1 MDIGDWVLAIGYWRL
16 DIGYWREVKGMKIW
30 KGIAI
35 VVALVG
41 INLLVHQVVVRW
53 DMTNDR
59 RYSIA
64 PTTRSLI
71 QSLNAPL
78 QVTIL
83 LDGELNAGFLRL
95 QRATIEMVEELEAAR
110 GERREARGAEIGYR
124 VSAENIPQGLPPTV
138 IHERTHKG
146 QTAQTTIYP
155 YALVSYKGKTTV
167 IELLRNN
174 RGLSGEENLNHS
186 IENLEFAFVEA
197 IHSLTRESVEKIAFL
212 EGHGELSEAEV
223 YDLSQALSCYYQI
236 DRGTLGDE
244 TGILDDYRAVI
255 IADPQLP
262 FSEKDKYI
270 LDQYLM
276 QGGRILWVVNGVRFS
291 SDFLSSQGKT
301 PIIPLDLQL
310 NDMLFRYGIRVN
322 PTLVQDLQCLP
333 MPVDVSSDPQN
344 PNWQPMPW
352 TYAPLLL
359 TSQASPITRNVMQVS
374 ATMAS
379 CIDFVGGEDGIRKET
394 LLATSTN
401 SKLTGTP
408 AEVDLSMFEGSESD
422 FQHAFIPVAA
432 SLEGVF
438 PSLYAHLLP
447 PEELTIH
454 APLRKQSE
462 PTKQIVVAAG
472 STIRNEWQQG
482 QPLPLGY
489 DRYTQTQFG
498 NRDFM
503 VNAVLYLTD
512 DTGWMSLRQ
521 KQITL
526 RLLNDQRARDQ
537 RVLAQVIS
545 IIVPLTL
552 LAIIGIVVIIVR
564 KKRYVKQA

>member
-1 MDIGDWVLAIGYWRL
+1 M
-16 DIGYWREVKGMKIW
+16 RESGVGSPIREAGITMRVW

-35 VVALVG
+35 VAAVVLTNV
-41 INLLVHQVVVRW
+41 LVHHFVVRW

-64 PTTRSLI
+64 PTTRALI
-71 QSLNAPL
+71 QSLDAPL

-83 LDGELNAGFLRL
+83 LDGELNAGFQRL
-95 QRATIEMVEELEAAR
+95 QRATIEMVEELEA
-110 GERREARGAEIGYR
+110 IGYWQLGIEYR
-124 VSAENIPQGLPPTV
+124 VSAEEVPKGLSPTV

-146 QTAQTTIYP
+146 QTAQTTVYP
-155 YALVSYKGKTTV
+155 YALITYKGKTAV
-167 IELLRNN
+167 VELLRNN

-186 IENLEFAFVEA
+186 IENMEFAFVEA
-197 IHSLTRESVEKIAFL
+197 IHSLARESVEKIAFL

-223 YDLSQALSCYYQI
+223 FDLSQALSHYYQI
-236 DRGTLGDE
+236 DRGTLGNE
-244 TGILDDYRAVI
+244 TGVLDEYRAVI

-291 SDFLSSQGKT
+291 EQTLSENGMT
-301 PIIPLDLQL
+301 PVIPLEL
-310 NDMLFRYGIRVN
+310 NISDMLFRYGVRIN

-333 MPVDVSSDPQN
+333 MPVDVSDNPQQ

-359 TSQASPITRNVMQVS
+359 TSQASPITRNIMQVS

-379 CIDFVGGEDGIRKET
+379 CIDFVGGEDGLQKTT
-394 LLATSTN
+394 LLATSSN

-408 AEVDLSMFEGSESD
+408 ATVDLSLFNGTESE
-422 FQHAFIPVAA
+422 FQYAFVPVAA
-432 SLEGVF
+432 SIEGVF

-447 PEELTIH
+447 PEELQLH
-454 APLRKQSE
+454 APLRKTSE

-503 VNAVLYLTD
+503 VNAILYLTD
-512 DTGWMSLRQ
+512 DTGWMALRQ

-526 RLLNDQRARDQ
+526 RLLNDQRAREE
-537 RVLAQVIS
+537 RITAQVVS
-545 IIVPLTL
+545 IIMPLTI
-552 LAIIGIVVIIVR
+552 LAIIGIAVIGIR
-564 KKRYVKQA
+564 KKRYTKQR

>member
-1 MDIGDWVLAIGYWRL
+1 MKPWRGIVILVGLVLLNVLA
-16 DIGYWREVKGMKIW
+16 
-30 KGIAI
+30 
-35 VVALVG
+35 
-41 INLLVHQVVVRW
+41 HQFVVRW
-53 DMTNDR
+53 DMTNDH
-59 RYSIA
+59 RYSISPA
-64 PTTRSLI
+64 TKDLLQTLD
-71 QSLNAPL
+71 APL
-78 QVTIL
+78 EVTLL
-83 LDGELNAGFLRL
+83 LDGELNAGFQRL
-95 QRATIEMVEELEAAR
+95 QRATMEMMEEFAA
-110 GERREARGAEIGYR
+110 IGNRQRAINYR
-124 VSAENIPQGLPPTV
+124 ISAEHIPEGLPPTV

-146 QTAQTTIYP
+146 QTAQTTVYP
-155 YALVSYKGKTTV
+155 FALVTYKGKTAV
-167 IELLRNN
+167 VELLHNN

-197 IHSLTRESVEKIAFL
+197 IHTLTRDKVEKVAFL

-223 YDLSQALSCYYQI
+223 YDLSQALSYYYQI
-236 DRGTLGDE
+236 DRGALGEE
-244 TGILDDYRAVI
+244 TGVLDEYRAVI
-255 IADPQLP
+255 IADPQEP

-276 QGGRILWVVNGVRFS
+276 QGGRILWVLNGVRFS

-301 PIIPLDLQL
+301 PIIPLDLKL
-310 NDMLFRYGIRVN
+310 NDMLFRYGVRVN
-322 PTLVQDLQCLP
+322 PALVQDLQCLP
-333 MPVDVSSDPQN
+333 LPVDVSSDPQE

-359 TSQASPITRNVMQVS
+359 TSQASPITRNVMQVT

-379 CIDFVGGEDGIRKET
+379 YIDFVGGDDGIRKEV
-394 LLATSTN
+394 LLATSSN
-401 SKLTGTP
+401 SKLTSTP
-408 AEVDLSMFEGSESD
+408 AEVDLSMFDGTESE
-422 FQHAFIPVAA
+422 FQYAFIPVAA

-447 PEELTIH
+447 PDEVVQH
-454 APLRKQSE
+454 APLRKQSA
-462 PTKQIVVAAG
+462 PTKQVIVAAG

-503 VNAVLYLTD
+503 VNALLYLTD

-526 RLLNDQRARDQ
+526 RLLNDQRAREK
-537 RVLAQVIS
+537 RVTAQVIS
-545 IIVPLTL
+545 IVVPLAVL
-552 LAIIGIVVIIVR
+552 GIIGMIVILVR
-564 KKRYVKQA
+564 RKQYIQ

>member
-1 MDIGDWVLAIGYWRL
+1 
-16 DIGYWREVKGMKIW
+16 MKIW

-35 VVALVG
+35 VAAVVLVN
-41 INLLVHQVVVRW
+41 ILVHHFVVRW

-64 PTTRSLI
+64 PTTRALI
-71 QSLNAPL
+71 QSLDAPL

-83 LDGELNAGFLRL
+83 LDGELNAGFQRL
-95 QRATIEMVEELEAAR
+95 QRATIEMVEELEA
-110 GERREARGAEIGYR
+110 IGYWQLGIEYR
-124 VSAENIPQGLPPTV
+124 VSAEEVPKGLSPTV

-146 QTAQTTIYP
+146 QTAQTTVYP
-155 YALVSYKGKTTV
+155 YALITYKGKTAV
-167 IELLRNN
+167 VELLRNN

-197 IHSLTRESVEKIAFL
+197 IHSLARESVEKIAFL

-223 YDLSQALSCYYQI
+223 FDLSQALSHYYQI
-236 DRGTLGDE
+236 DRGTLGNE
-244 TGILDDYRAVI
+244 TGVLDEYRAVI

-291 SDFLSSQGKT
+291 EQTLSENGMT
-301 PIIPLDLQL
+301 PVIPLEL
-310 NDMLFRYGIRVN
+310 NISDMLFRYGVRIN

-333 MPVDVSSDPQN
+333 MPVDVSDNPQQ

-359 TSQASPITRNVMQVS
+359 TSQASPITRNIMQVS

-379 CIDFVGGEDGIRKET
+379 CIDFVGGEDGLQKTT
-394 LLATSTN
+394 LLATSSN

-408 AEVDLSMFEGSESD
+408 ATVDLSLFNGTESE
-422 FQHAFIPVAA
+422 FQYAFVPVAA
-432 SLEGVF
+432 SIEGVF
-438 PSLYAHLLP
+438 SSLYAHLLP
-447 PEELTIH
+447 PEDLQLH
-454 APLRKQSE
+454 APLRKTSE

-512 DTGWMSLRQ
+512 DTGWMALRQ

-526 RLLNDQRARDQ
+526 RLLNDQRAREE
-537 RVLAQVIS
+537 RITAQVVS
-545 IIVPLTL
+545 IIMPLTI
-552 LAIIGIVVIIVR
+552 LAIIGIAVIGIR
-564 KKRYVKQA
+564 KKRYTKQR

>member
-1 MDIGDWVLAIGYWRL
+1 MRV
-16 DIGYWREVKGMKIW
+16 W

-35 VVALVG
+35 VAAVVLV
-41 INLLVHQVVVRW
+41 NVLVHHFVVRW

-64 PTTRSLI
+64 PTTRALI
-71 QSLNAPL
+71 QSLDAPL

-83 LDGELNAGFLRL
+83 LDGELNAGFQRL
-95 QRATIEMVEELEAAR
+95 QRATIEMVEDLEA
-110 GERREARGAEIGYR
+110 IGYWQLGIEYR
-124 VSAENIPQGLPPTV
+124 VSAEEVPKGLSPTV

-146 QTAQTTIYP
+146 QTAQTTVYP
-155 YALVSYKGKTTV
+155 YALITYKGKTAV
-167 IELLRNN
+167 VELLRNN

-197 IHSLTRESVEKIAFL
+197 IHSLARESVEKIAFL

-223 YDLSQALSCYYQI
+223 FDLSQALSHYYQI
-236 DRGTLGDE
+236 DRGTLGNE
-244 TGILDDYRAVI
+244 TGVLDDYRAVI

-291 SDFLSSQGKT
+291 EQTLSENGMT
-301 PIIPLDLQL
+301 PVIPLEL
-310 NDMLFRYGIRVN
+310 NISDMLFRYGVRIN

-333 MPVDVSSDPQN
+333 MPVDVSDNPQQ

-359 TSQASPITRNVMQVS
+359 TSQASPITRNIMQVS

-379 CIDFVGGEDGIRKET
+379 CIDFVGGEDGLQKTT
-394 LLATSTN
+394 LLATSSN

-408 AEVDLSMFEGSESD
+408 ATVDLSLFNGTESE
-422 FQHAFIPVAA
+422 FQYAFVPVAA
-432 SLEGVF
+432 SIEGVF

-447 PEELTIH
+447 PEELQLH
-454 APLRKQSE
+454 ASLRKTSE

-512 DTGWMSLRQ
+512 DTGWMALRQ

-526 RLLNDQRARDQ
+526 RLLNDQRAREE
-537 RVLAQVIS
+537 RITAQVVS
-545 IIVPLTL
+545 IIMPLTI
-552 LAIIGIVVIIVR
+552 LAIIGIAVIGIR
-564 KKRYVKQA
+564 KKRYTKQR

>member
-1 MDIGDWVLAIGYWRL
+1 MRV
-16 DIGYWREVKGMKIW
+16 W

-35 VVALVG
+35 VAAVVLV
-41 INLLVHQVVVRW
+41 NVLVHHFVVRW

-64 PTTRSLI
+64 PTTRALI
-71 QSLNAPL
+71 QSLDAPL

-83 LDGELNAGFLRL
+83 LDGELNAGFQRL
-95 QRATIEMVEELEAAR
+95 QRATIEMVEELEA
-110 GERREARGAEIGYR
+110 IGYWQLGIEYR
-124 VSAENIPQGLPPTV
+124 VSAEEVPKGLSPTV

-146 QTAQTTIYP
+146 QTAQTTVYP
-155 YALVSYKGKTTV
+155 YALITYKGKTAV
-167 IELLRNN
+167 VELLRNN

-197 IHSLTRESVEKIAFL
+197 IHSLARESVEKIAFL

-223 YDLSQALSCYYQI
+223 FDLSQALSHYYQI
-236 DRGTLGDE
+236 DRGTLGNE
-244 TGILDDYRAVI
+244 TGVLDDYRAVI

-291 SDFLSSQGKT
+291 EQTLSENGMT
-301 PIIPLDLQL
+301 PVIPLEL
-310 NDMLFRYGIRVN
+310 NISDMLFRYGVRIN

-333 MPVDVSSDPQN
+333 MPVDVSDNPQQ

-359 TSQASPITRNVMQVS
+359 TSQASPITRNIMQVS

-379 CIDFVGGEDGIRKET
+379 CIDFVGGEDGLQKTT
-394 LLATSTN
+394 LLATSSN

-408 AEVDLSMFEGSESD
+408 ATVDLSLFHGTESE
-422 FQHAFIPVAA
+422 FQYAFVPVAA
-432 SLEGVF
+432 SIEGVF

-447 PEELTIH
+447 PEDLQLH
-454 APLRKQSE
+454 ASLRKTSE

-512 DTGWMSLRQ
+512 DTGWMALRQ

-526 RLLNDQRARDQ
+526 RLLNDQRAREE
-537 RVLAQVIS
+537 RITAQVVS
-545 IIVPLTL
+545 IIMPLTI
-552 LAIIGIVVIIVR
+552 LAIIGIAVIGIR
-564 KKRYVKQA
+564 KKRYTKQR

>member
-1 MDIGDWVLAIGYWRL
+1 
-16 DIGYWREVKGMKIW
+16 MKIW
-30 KGIAI
+30 KSIAI
-35 VVALVG
+35 VVALVL
-41 INLLVHQVVVRW
+41 INILVHHFVVRW

-64 PTTRSLI
+64 PTTQALM
-71 QSLNAPL
+71 QTLDAPL

-95 QRATIEMVEELEAAR
+95 QRATIEMVEELEAV
-110 GERREARGAEIGYR
+110 IGNRVSGIEYQ
-124 VSAENIPQGLPPTV
+124 VSAEDIPQGIPPTV

-223 YDLSQALSCYYQI
+223 YDLSQALSRYYQI

-310 NDMLFRYGIRVN
+310 NDMLFRYGIRMN
-322 PTLVQDLQCLP
+322 PALVQDLQCLP

>member
-1 MDIGDWVLAIGYWRL
+1 
-16 DIGYWREVKGMKIW
+16 MKLW

-35 VVALVG
+35 LLALVVA
-41 INLLVHQVVVRW
+41 NLLMQHVVVRW
-53 DMTNDR
+53 DMTNDQ

-64 PTTRSLI
+64 PTTKELL
-71 QSLNAPL
+71 QQLDAPV
-78 QVTIL
+78 QITIL

-95 QRATIEMVEELEAAR
+95 QRATIELIEEL
-110 GERREARGAEIGYR
+110 GVVKGTEISHR
-124 VSAENIPQGLPPTV
+124 ISTENIPQGITPTL

-155 YALVSYKGKTTV
+155 YALITYKGRTTIV
-167 IELLRNN
+167 ELLRNN
-174 RGLSGEENLNHS
+174 RGLSGEENLNNS

-197 IHSLTRESVEKIAFL
+197 LHALTRNSVEKIAFL
-212 EGHGELSEAEV
+212 EGHGELDERDV
-223 YDLSQALSCYYQI
+223 YDLSQALSYYYQI
-236 DRGTLGDE
+236 DRGTLGNQTGVLDE
-244 TGILDDYRAVI
+244 YKAVI
-255 IADPQLP
+255 IADPQQP
-262 FSEKDKYI
+262 FSESDKYI

-291 SDFLSSQGKT
+291 SETLSQSGMT
-301 PIIPLDLQL
+301 PVIPMELNI
-310 NDMLFRYGIRVN
+310 NDMLFRYGVRVN
-322 PTLVQDLQCLP
+322 PVLVQDLQCLP
-333 MPVDVSSDPQN
+333 LPVDVSTDPQQ

-359 TSQASPITRNVMQVS
+359 TSQASPITRHLMQVS

-379 CIDFVGGEDGIRKET
+379 AIEFVGGEDGLKKTT
-394 LLATSTN
+394 LLATSSN
-401 SKLTGTP
+401 SKLTTTP
-408 AEVDLSMFEGSESD
+408 AKVDLSLFNGAEQD
-422 FQHAFIPVAA
+422 FQYAFIPVAA
-432 SLEGVF
+432 SIEGVF
-438 PSLYAHLLP
+438 TSLFAHLLP
-447 PEELTIH
+447 PEGIELH

-462 PTKQIVVAAG
+462 VTKQVVVAAG

-526 RLLNDQRARDQ
+526 RLINDQRAREA
-537 RVLAQVIS
+537 RITAQVIS
-545 IIVPLTL
+545 IIIPLL
-552 LAIIGIVVIIVR
+552 ILSLVGIGVTIVR
-564 KKRYVKQA
+564 RQKYTKRT

>member
-1 MDIGDWVLAIGYWRL
+1 
-16 DIGYWREVKGMKIW
+16 MKIW

-35 VVALVG
+35 VAAVVLV
-41 INLLVHQVVVRW
+41 NVLVHHFVVRW

-64 PTTRSLI
+64 PTTRALI
-71 QSLNAPL
+71 QSLDAPL

-83 LDGELNAGFLRL
+83 LDGELNAGFQRL
-95 QRATIEMVEELEAAR
+95 QRATIEMVEELEA
-110 GERREARGAEIGYR
+110 IGYWQLGIEYR
-124 VSAENIPQGLPPTV
+124 VSAEEVPKGLSPTV

-146 QTAQTTIYP
+146 QTAQTTVYP
-155 YALVSYKGKTTV
+155 YALITYKGKTAV
-167 IELLRNN
+167 VELLRNN

-197 IHSLTRESVEKIAFL
+197 IHSLARESVEKIAFL

-223 YDLSQALSCYYQI
+223 FDLSQALSHYYQI
-236 DRGTLGDE
+236 DRGTLGNE
-244 TGILDDYRAVI
+244 TGVLDEYRAVI

-262 FSEKDKYI
+262 FSEKEKYI

-291 SDFLSSQGKT
+291 EQTLSENGMT
-301 PIIPLDLQL
+301 PVIPLEL
-310 NDMLFRYGIRVN
+310 NISDMLFRYGVRIN

-333 MPVDVSSDPQN
+333 MPVDVSDNPQQ

-359 TSQASPITRNVMQVS
+359 TSQASPITRNIMQVS

-379 CIDFVGGEDGIRKET
+379 CIDFVGGEDGLQKTT
-394 LLATSTN
+394 LLATSSN
-401 SKLTGTP
+401 SKLTSTP
-408 AEVDLSMFEGSESD
+408 ATVDLSLFNGTERE
-422 FQHAFIPVAA
+422 FQYAFVPVAA
-432 SLEGVF
+432 SIEGVF

-447 PEELTIH
+447 PEDLQLH
-454 APLRKQSE
+454 APLRKTSE

-512 DTGWMSLRQ
+512 DTGWMALRQ

-526 RLLNDQRARDQ
+526 RLLNDQRAREE
-537 RVLAQVIS
+537 RITAQVVS
-545 IIVPLTL
+545 IIMPLTI
-552 LAIIGIVVIIVR
+552 LAIIGIAVIGIR
-564 KKRYVKQA
+564 KKRYTKQR

>member
-1 MDIGDWVLAIGYWRL
+1 
-16 DIGYWREVKGMKIW
+16 MKLW

-35 VVALVG
+35 LLALVVA
-41 INLLVHQVVVRW
+41 NLLMQHVVVRW
-53 DMTNDR
+53 DMTNDQ

-64 PTTRSLI
+64 PTTKELL
-71 QSLNAPL
+71 QQLDAPV
-78 QVTIL
+78 QITIL

-95 QRATIEMVEELEAAR
+95 QRATIELIEEL
-110 GERREARGAEIGYR
+110 GVVKGTEISYR
-124 VSAENIPQGLPPTV
+124 ISTENIPQGITPTL

-155 YALVSYKGKTTV
+155 YALITYKGRTTIV
-167 IELLRNN
+167 ELLRNN
-174 RGLSGEENLNHS
+174 RGLSGEENLNNS

-197 IHSLTRESVEKIAFL
+197 LHALTRDKVEKIAFL
-212 EGHGELSEAEV
+212 EGHGELDERDV
-223 YDLSQALSCYYQI
+223 YDLSQALSYYYQI
-236 DRGTLGDE
+236 DRGTLGNQTGVLDE
-244 TGILDDYRAVI
+244 YKAVI
-255 IADPQLP
+255 IADPQQP
-262 FSEKDKYI
+262 FSESDKYI

-291 SDFLSSQGKT
+291 SETLSQSGMT
-301 PIIPLDLQL
+301 PVIPLELNI
-310 NDMLFRYGIRVN
+310 NDMLFRYGVRVN
-322 PTLVQDLQCLP
+322 PVLVQDLQCLP
-333 MPVDVSSDPQN
+333 LPVDVSTDPQQ

-359 TSQASPITRNVMQVS
+359 TSQASPITRHLMQVS

-379 CIDFVGGEDGIRKET
+379 AIEFVGGEDGLKKTT
-394 LLATSTN
+394 LLATSSN
-401 SKLTGTP
+401 SKLTTTP
-408 AEVDLSMFEGSESD
+408 AKVDLSLFNGAEQD
-422 FQHAFIPVAA
+422 FQYAFIPVAA
-432 SLEGVF
+432 SIEGVF
-438 PSLYAHLLP
+438 TSLFAHLLP
-447 PEELTIH
+447 PEGIELH

-462 PTKQIVVAAG
+462 ATKQVVVAAG

-526 RLLNDQRARDQ
+526 RLINDQRAREA
-537 RVLAQVIS
+537 RITAQVIS
-545 IIVPLTL
+545 IIIPLL
-552 LAIIGIVVIIVR
+552 ILSLVGIGVTIVR
-564 KKRYVKQA
+564 RQKYTKRT

>member
-1 MDIGDWVLAIGYWRL
+1 
-16 DIGYWREVKGMKIW
+16 MKIW
-30 KGIAI
+30 KSIAI
-35 VVALVG
+35 VVALVL
-41 INLLVHQVVVRW
+41 INILVHHFVVRW

-64 PTTRSLI
+64 PTTQALM
-71 QSLNAPL
+71 QTLDAPL

-95 QRATIEMVEELEAAR
+95 QRATIEMVEELEAV
-110 GERREARGAEIGYR
+110 IGNRVSGIDYQ
-124 VSAENIPQGLPPTV
+124 VSAEDIPQGIPPTV

-223 YDLSQALSCYYQI
+223 YDLSQALSRYYQI

-322 PTLVQDLQCLP
+322 PALVQDLQCLP

-537 RVLAQVIS
+537 RVIAQVIS

>member
-1 MDIGDWVLAIGYWRL
+1 
-16 DIGYWREVKGMKIW
+16 MKIW
-30 KGIAI
+30 KSIAI
-35 VVALVG
+35 VVALVL
-41 INLLVHQVVVRW
+41 INILVHHFVVRW

-64 PTTRSLI
+64 PTTQALM
-71 QSLNAPL
+71 QTLDAPL

-110 GERREARGAEIGYR
+110 GERQEARGAEIGYR

-155 YALVSYKGKTTV
+155 YALVSYNGKTTV

-223 YDLSQALSCYYQI
+223 YDLSQALSRYYQI

-322 PTLVQDLQCLP
+322 PALVQDLQCLP

>member
-1 MDIGDWVLAIGYWRL
+1 
-16 DIGYWREVKGMKIW
+16 MKFW

-35 VVALVG
+35 VAALVVVT
-41 INLLVHQVVVRW
+41 ILVQPLVVRW

-64 PTTRSLI
+64 PSTKSLL
-71 QSLNAPL
+71 QRLDAPL

-83 LDGELNAGFLRL
+83 LDGELNAGFTRL
-95 QRATIEMVEELEAAR
+95 QRTTIEMVEELEAAR
-110 GERREARGAEIGYR
+110 GERLKAKGAEIGYR
-124 VSAENIPQGLPPTV
+124 VSAEEIPQGLPPTV

-146 QTAQTTIYP
+146 QTAQTTVYP
-155 YALVSYKGKTTV
+155 FALLSYKGKTAIV
-167 IELLRNN
+167 ELLRNN

-186 IENLEFAFVEA
+186 IENLEFAFVEV
-197 IHSLTRESVEKIAFL
+197 IHTLTRDSVEKIAFL
-212 EGHGELSEAEV
+212 EGHGELSERDV
-223 YDLSQALSCYYQI
+223 FDLSQALSHYYQI
-236 DRGTLGDE
+236 DRGALGNE
-244 TGILDDYRAVI
+244 TGVLDDYRVVI
-255 IADPQLP
+255 IADPQEP
-262 FSEKDKYI
+262 FSETDKYI

-276 QGGRILWVVNGVRFS
+276 QGGRIMWVLNGVRFS
-291 SDFLSSQGKT
+291 SDYLSSQGKT
-301 PIIPLDLQL
+301 PIAPLDLHL
-310 NDMLFRYGIRVN
+310 NDMLFRYGVRVN
-322 PTLVQDLQCLP
+322 PALVQDLQCLP

-394 LLATSTN
+394 LLATSSN
-401 SKLTGTP
+401 SKVTNTP
-408 AEVDLSMFEGSESD
+408 AEVDLSLFEGSESA
-422 FQHAFIPVAA
+422 FQYAFIPVAA

-438 PSLYAHLLP
+438 ASLYAHLLP
-447 PEELTIH
+447 PEDVILH

-462 PTKQIVVAAG
+462 QTKQIVVAAG

-512 DTGWMSLRQ
+512 DTGWMALRQ
-521 KQITL
+521 KQVTL
-526 RLLNDQRARDQ
+526 RLLNDQRAREQ
-537 RVLAQVIS
+537 RIGAQIIS
-545 IIVPLTL
+545 IILPLIV
-552 LAIIGIVVIIVR
+552 LAAVAIVVIVVR
-564 KKRYVKQA
+564 RKRYMKQV

>member
-1 MDIGDWVLAIGYWRL
+1 
-16 DIGYWREVKGMKIW
+16 MKLW

-35 VVALVG
+35 LLALVVA
-41 INLLVHQVVVRW
+41 NLLMQHVVVRW
-53 DMTNDR
+53 DMTNDQ

-64 PTTRSLI
+64 PTTKELL
-71 QSLNAPL
+71 QQLDAPV
-78 QVTIL
+78 QITIL

-95 QRATIEMVEELEAAR
+95 QRATIELIEEL
-110 GERREARGAEIGYR
+110 GVVKGTEITYR
-124 VSAENIPQGLPPTV
+124 ISTENIPQGITPTL

-155 YALVSYKGKTTV
+155 YALITYKGRTTIV
-167 IELLRNN
+167 ELLRNN
-174 RGLSGEENLNHS
+174 RGLSGEENLNNS

-197 IHSLTRESVEKIAFL
+197 LHALTRNSVEKIAFL
-212 EGHGELSEAEV
+212 EGHGELDERDV
-223 YDLSQALSCYYQI
+223 YDLSQALSYYYQI
-236 DRGTLGDE
+236 DRGTLGNQAGVLDE
-244 TGILDDYRAVI
+244 YKAVI
-255 IADPQLP
+255 IADPQQP
-262 FSEKDKYI
+262 FSESDKYI

-291 SDFLSSQGKT
+291 SETLSQSGMT
-301 PIIPLDLQL
+301 PVIPLELNI
-310 NDMLFRYGIRVN
+310 NDMLFRYGVRVN
-322 PTLVQDLQCLP
+322 PVLVQDLQCLP
-333 MPVDVSSDPQN
+333 LPVDVSTDPQQ

-359 TSQASPITRNVMQVS
+359 TSQASPITRHLMQVS

-379 CIDFVGGEDGIRKET
+379 AIELVGGEDGLKKTT
-394 LLATSTN
+394 LLATSSN
-401 SKLTGTP
+401 SKLTTTP
-408 AEVDLSMFEGSESD
+408 AKVDLSLFNGAEQD
-422 FQHAFIPVAA
+422 FQYAFIPVAA
-432 SLEGVF
+432 SIEGVF
-438 PSLYAHLLP
+438 TSLFAHLLP
-447 PEELTIH
+447 PEGIELH

-462 PTKQIVVAAG
+462 VTKQVVVAAG

-526 RLLNDQRARDQ
+526 RLINDQRAREA
-537 RVLAQVIS
+537 RITAQVIS
-545 IIVPLTL
+545 IIIPLL
-552 LAIIGIVVIIVR
+552 ILSLVGIGVTIVR
-564 KKRYVKQA
+564 RQKYTKRT

>member
-1 MDIGDWVLAIGYWRL
+1 MKPWRGIVILVGLVLLNVLA
-16 DIGYWREVKGMKIW
+16 
-30 KGIAI
+30 
-35 VVALVG
+35 
-41 INLLVHQVVVRW
+41 HQFVVRW
-53 DMTNDR
+53 DMTNDH
-59 RYSIA
+59 RYSISPA
-64 PTTRSLI
+64 TKDLLQTLD
-71 QSLNAPL
+71 APL
-78 QVTIL
+78 EVTLL
-83 LDGELNAGFLRL
+83 LDGELNAGFQRL
-95 QRATIEMVEELEAAR
+95 QRATMEMMEEFAA
-110 GERREARGAEIGYR
+110 IGNRQRAIDYR
-124 VSAENIPQGLPPTV
+124 ISAENIPEGLPPTV

-146 QTAQTTIYP
+146 KTAQTTVYP
-155 YALVSYKGKTTV
+155 FALVTYKGKTAV
-167 IELLRNN
+167 VELLHNN

-197 IHSLTRESVEKIAFL
+197 IHTLTREKVEKVAFL

-223 YDLSQALSCYYQI
+223 YDLSQALSYYYQI
-236 DRGTLGDE
+236 DRGALGEE
-244 TGILDDYRAVI
+244 TGVLDEYRAVI
-255 IADPQLP
+255 IADPQEP

-276 QGGRILWVVNGVRFS
+276 QGGRILWVLNGVRFS

-301 PIIPLDLQL
+301 PIIPLDLKL
-310 NDMLFRYGIRVN
+310 NDMLFRYGVRVN
-322 PTLVQDLQCLP
+322 PALVQDLQCLP
-333 MPVDVSSDPQN
+333 LPVDVSSDPQE

-359 TSQASPITRNVMQVS
+359 TSQASPITRNVMQVT

-379 CIDFVGGEDGIRKET
+379 YIDFVGGDDGIRKEV
-394 LLATSTN
+394 LLATSSN
-401 SKLTGTP
+401 SKLTSTP
-408 AEVDLSMFEGSESD
+408 AEVDLSMFDGTESE
-422 FQHAFIPVAA
+422 FQYAFIPVAA

-447 PEELTIH
+447 PDEVVQH
-454 APLRKQSE
+454 APLRKQSA
-462 PTKQIVVAAG
+462 PTKQVIVAAG

-503 VNAVLYLTD
+503 VNALLYLTD

-526 RLLNDQRARDQ
+526 RLLNDQRAREK
-537 RVLAQVIS
+537 RVTAQVIS
-545 IIVPLTL
+545 IVVPLAVL
-552 LAIIGIVVIIVR
+552 GIIGMIVILVR
-564 KKRYVKQA
+564 RKQYIQ

>member
-1 MDIGDWVLAIGYWRL
+1 
-16 DIGYWREVKGMKIW
+16 MKLW

-35 VVALVG
+35 LLALVVA
-41 INLLVHQVVVRW
+41 NLLMQHVVVRW
-53 DMTNDR
+53 DMTNDQ

-64 PTTRSLI
+64 PTTKELLL
-71 QSLNAPL
+71 QLDAPV
-78 QVTIL
+78 QITIL

-95 QRATIEMVEELEAAR
+95 QRATIELIEEL
-110 GERREARGAEIGYR
+110 GVVKGTEISYR
-124 VSAENIPQGLPPTV
+124 ISTENIPQGITPTL

-155 YALVSYKGKTTV
+155 YALITYKGRTTIV
-167 IELLRNN
+167 ELLRNN
-174 RGLSGEENLNHS
+174 RGLSGEENLNNS

-197 IHSLTRESVEKIAFL
+197 LHALTRNSVEKIAFL
-212 EGHGELSEAEV
+212 EGHGELDERDV
-223 YDLSQALSCYYQI
+223 YDLSQALSYYYQI
-236 DRGTLGDE
+236 DRGTLGNQAGVLDE
-244 TGILDDYRAVI
+244 YKAVI
-255 IADPQLP
+255 IADPQQP
-262 FSEKDKYI
+262 FSESDKYI

-276 QGGRILWVVNGVRFS
+276 QGGRILWVINGVRFS
-291 SDFLSSQGKT
+291 SETLSQSGMT
-301 PIIPLDLQL
+301 PVIPLELNI
-310 NDMLFRYGIRVN
+310 NDMLFRYGVRVN
-322 PTLVQDLQCLP
+322 PVLVQDLQCLP
-333 MPVDVSSDPQN
+333 LPVDVSTDPQQ

-359 TSQASPITRNVMQVS
+359 TSQASPITRHLMQVS

-379 CIDFVGGEDGIRKET
+379 AIEFVGGEDGLKKTT
-394 LLATSTN
+394 LLATSSN
-401 SKLTGTP
+401 SKLTTTP
-408 AEVDLSMFEGSESD
+408 AKVDLSLFNGAEQD
-422 FQHAFIPVAA
+422 FQYAFIPVAA
-432 SLEGVF
+432 SIEGVF
-438 PSLYAHLLP
+438 TSLFAHLLP
-447 PEELTIH
+447 PEDVELH

-462 PTKQIVVAAG
+462 TTKQVVVAAG

-526 RLLNDQRARDQ
+526 RLINDQRAREA
-537 RVLAQVIS
+537 RITAQVIS
-545 IIVPLTL
+545 IIIPLL
-552 LAIIGIVVIIVR
+552 ILSLVGIGFTIVR
-564 KKRYVKQA
+564 RQKYTKRT

>member
-1 MDIGDWVLAIGYWRL
+1 
-16 DIGYWREVKGMKIW
+16 MKIW
-30 KGIAI
+30 KSIAI
-35 VVALVG
+35 VVALVL
-41 INLLVHQVVVRW
+41 INILVHHFVVRW

-64 PTTRSLI
+64 PTTQALM
-71 QSLNAPL
+71 QTLDAPL

-95 QRATIEMVEELEAAR
+95 QRATIEMVEELEAV
-110 GERREARGAEIGYR
+110 IGNRVSGIEYQ
-124 VSAENIPQGLPPTV
+124 VSAEDIPQSIPPTV

-155 YALVSYKGKTTV
+155 YALVSYKGKTTI

-223 YDLSQALSCYYQI
+223 YDLSQALSRYYQI

-322 PTLVQDLQCLP
+322 PALVQDLQCLP

>member
-1 MDIGDWVLAIGYWRL
+1 
-16 DIGYWREVKGMKIW
+16 MKLW

-35 VVALVG
+35 LLALVVA
-41 INLLVHQVVVRW
+41 NLLMQHVVVRW
-53 DMTNDR
+53 DMTNDQ

-64 PTTRSLI
+64 PTTKELL
-71 QSLNAPL
+71 QQLDAPV
-78 QVTIL
+78 QITIL

-95 QRATIEMVEELEAAR
+95 QRATIELIEEL
-110 GERREARGAEIGYR
+110 GVVKGTEISYR
-124 VSAENIPQGLPPTV
+124 ISTENIPQGITPTL

-155 YALVSYKGKTTV
+155 YALITYKGRTTIV
-167 IELLRNN
+167 ELLRNN
-174 RGLSGEENLNHS
+174 RGLSGEENLNNS

-197 IHSLTRESVEKIAFL
+197 LHALTRNEVEKIAFL
-212 EGHGELSEAEV
+212 EGHGELDERDV
-223 YDLSQALSCYYQI
+223 YDLSQALSYYYQI
-236 DRGTLGDE
+236 DRGTLGNQTGVLDE
-244 TGILDDYRAVI
+244 YKAVI
-255 IADPQLP
+255 IADPQQP
-262 FSEKDKYI
+262 FSESDKYI

-291 SDFLSSQGKT
+291 SETLSQSGMT
-301 PIIPLDLQL
+301 PVIPLELNI
-310 NDMLFRYGIRVN
+310 NDMLFRYGVRVN
-322 PTLVQDLQCLP
+322 PVLVQDLQCLP
-333 MPVDVSSDPQN
+333 LPVDVSTDPQQ

-359 TSQASPITRNVMQVS
+359 TSQASPITRHLMQVS

-379 CIDFVGGEDGIRKET
+379 AIEFVGGEDGLKKTT
-394 LLATSTN
+394 LLATSSN
-401 SKLTGTP
+401 SKLTTTP
-408 AEVDLSMFEGSESD
+408 AKVDLSLFNGAEQD
-422 FQHAFIPVAA
+422 FQYAFIPVAA
-432 SLEGVF
+432 SIEGVF
-438 PSLYAHLLP
+438 TSLFAHLLP
-447 PEELTIH
+447 PEDVELH
-454 APLRKQSE
+454 APLRKQSQA
-462 PTKQIVVAAG
+462 TKQVVVAAG

-526 RLLNDQRARDQ
+526 RLINDQRAREA
-537 RVLAQVIS
+537 RITAQVIS
-545 IIVPLTL
+545 IIIPLL
-552 LAIIGIVVIIVR
+552 ILSLVGIGVTIVR
-564 KKRYVKQA
+564 RQKYTKRT